1 MKQGYIRGTVA
12 VLAGMAI
19 NFFGDWLLGAKVD
32 IFRGLATFTFPWM
45 LDVFLV
51 PFIAGLA
58 VAKIYGSK
66 GGKWLACLPPL
77 FVRCLSYT
85 WMYLFV
91 FHDGKDFFFHLNLY
105 YWGPCVIL
113 VVEAANFGGILGEV
127 LIGAYR
133 RQPGQ
138 QAQSAATL

>member
-1 MKQGYIRGTVA
+1 M
-12 VLAGMAI
+12 LAGMAI
-19 NFFGDWLLGAKVD
+19 IFLGAWLLGAQIE

-77 FVRCLSYT
+77 FVRWLRKTAIAESYPT
-85 WMYLFV
+85 SSARFENN
-91 FHDGKDFFFHLNLY
+91 GKLRSS
-105 YWGPCVIL
+105 
-113 VVEAANFGGILGEV
+113 V
-127 LIGAYR
+127 LISTNER
-133 RQPGQ
+133 
-138 QAQSAATL
+138 T